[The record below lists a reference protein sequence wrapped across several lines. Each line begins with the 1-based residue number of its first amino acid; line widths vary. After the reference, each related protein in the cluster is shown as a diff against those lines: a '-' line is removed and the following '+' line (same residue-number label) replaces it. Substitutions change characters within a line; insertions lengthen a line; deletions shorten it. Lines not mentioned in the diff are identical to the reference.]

1 MTARVARFGGRPPN
15 KFAADSK
22 EPAAF
27 VFSGH
32 RLLVYFTSRSFDPA
46 SAPLSVTA
54 TLYFPFGHAVFFVT

>member
-22 EPAAF
+22 GSAAF

-32 RLLVYFTSRSFDPA
+32 YYFTSRSFDPA
-46 SAPLSVTA
+46 SAPFSVTA
-54 TLYFPFGHAVFFVT
+54 TVYFPFGQAEAFVM